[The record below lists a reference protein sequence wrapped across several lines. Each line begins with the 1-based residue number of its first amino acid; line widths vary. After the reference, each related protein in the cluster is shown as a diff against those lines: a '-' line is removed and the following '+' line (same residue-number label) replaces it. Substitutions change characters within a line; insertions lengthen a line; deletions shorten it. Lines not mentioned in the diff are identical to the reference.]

1 MSFVKIRMK
10 KTLNISKTKIQVKI
24 KNGILCFELL
34 DNQYFKSEI
43 CSSRTSVKQTRFY
56 HMKF

>member
-1 MSFVKIRMK
+1 MK

-24 KNGILCFELL
+24 KNGILCFEIL

-43 CSSRTSVKQTRFY
+43 C
-56 HMKF
+56 